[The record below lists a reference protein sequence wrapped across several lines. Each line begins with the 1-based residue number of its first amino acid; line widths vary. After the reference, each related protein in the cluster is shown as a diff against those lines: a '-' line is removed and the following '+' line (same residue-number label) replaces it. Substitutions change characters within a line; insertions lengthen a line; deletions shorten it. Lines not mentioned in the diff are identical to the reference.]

1 VIKKENT
8 PIHRLKQTLVYT
20 ALGLVGVSAGLSS
33 CTSEPDLM
41 EIANRIH
48 SSVLKIDTHADTPL
62 QMSRPGFDLREE
74 HDAWKTGSQV
84 DIPRMERGELNGI
97 FMVAYLG
104 QGPRDSASHVAA
116 DEKVT
121 EYFTLIHQ
129 SLADNS
135 DKLALALEPAD
146 LETIAG
152 DNKIAIYIGLE
163 NGYPLGTDITKV
175 KKFYDLGARYITLS
189 HGGNNEICDSS
200 TDPNGPE
207 HGGLSDFGK
216 EVVQEMNRLGMMID
230 VSHISDDA
238 FYDVLEVTSAPIVA
252 THSSAR
258 ALCDHP
264 RNLTDDMI
272 VKLAKNG
279 GVIQV
284 NALSAYVKTPTPNP
298 VREAEM
304 DSLRSKYGP
313 MQEMTPEKRDEYRE
327 EMMAMREKYKADMAT
342 VSDYVDHI
350 DHIVNLV
357 GIEYVGIGMD
367 LDGGGGLADC
377 YDISEIKNITV
388 ELVKRGYS
396 EEDIAKIWSGNFM
409 RVFSEVI
416 EKGTSDMRLN

>member
-1 VIKKENT
+1 M
-8 PIHRLKQTLVYT
+8 YT
-20 ALGLVGVSAGLSS
+20 SVKLPVVKVNFLLAYAAFGIMAFGSS
-33 CTSEPDLM
+33 CASDPDPM

-48 SSVLKIDTHADTPL
+48 STVLKIDTHADTPL

-84 DIPRMERGELNGI
+84 DIPRMERGELNGL
-97 FMVAYLG
+97 FMVAYIG

-116 DEKVT
+116 DEKIT

-129 SLADNS
+129 AVADNS
-135 DKLALALEPAD
+135 DKLGLAMEPKD
-146 LETIAG
+146 LETVAG

-163 NGYPLGTDITKV
+163 NGYPLGRDITKV

-189 HGGNNEICDSS
+189 HSANNEICDSS

-216 EVVQEMNRLGMMID
+216 EVVKEMNRLGMMID

-238 FYDVLEVTSAPIVA
+238 FYDVLEITNAPIVA

-279 GVIQV
+279 GVVQV
-284 NALSAYVKTPTPNP
+284 NALSAYVKTPTPNAE
-298 VREAEM
+298 REAEM
-304 DSLRSKYGP
+304 ENLRAKYGS
-313 MQEMTPEKRDEYRE
+313 MQEMTPEKRDEYRS
-327 EMMAMREKYKADMAT
+327 EMMLLREKYKNDMAT
-342 VSDYVDHI
+342 VADYVDHI
-350 DHIVNLV
+350 DHIVELV
-357 GIEYVGIGMD
+357 GIDYVGIGMD

-377 YDISEIKNITV
+377 YDISEIKNITI
-388 ELVKRGYS
+388 ELVKRGYT
-396 EEDIAKIWSGNFM
+396 EEEIVKIWGGNFM
-409 RVFSEVI
+409 RVFSQVI
-416 EKGTSDMRLN
+416 DKGTTDVRLN

>member
-1 VIKKENT
+1 MKKT
-8 PIHRLKQTLVYT
+8 ISSPIIRWKQPLSYT
-20 ALGLVGVSAGLSS
+20 ILGLAGITAGLIS
-33 CTSEPDLM
+33 CASEPDPM
-41 EIANRIH
+41 EIADRIH
-48 SSVLKIDTHADTPL
+48 STVLKIDTHADTPL

-74 HDAWKTGSQV
+74 HDPWKTGSQV
-84 DIPRMERGELNGI
+84 DIPRMEKGELNGI

-121 EYFTLIHQ
+121 EYFNLIHQ
-129 SLADNS
+129 SVADNS
-135 DKLALALEPAD
+135 DKLAFAVEPRD
-146 LETIAG
+146 LETIAR

-163 NGYPLGTDITKV
+163 NGYPLGKDITKV

-189 HGGNNEICDSS
+189 HSANNEICDSS

-207 HGGLSDFGK
+207 HGGLSEFGK

-238 FYDVLEVTSAPIVA
+238 FHDVLEITNAPIVA

-258 ALCDHP
+258 ALCDRP

-279 GVIQV
+279 GVVQV
-284 NALSAYVKTPTPNP
+284 NALSSYVKTPAPNP
-298 VREAEM
+298 QRDADM
-304 DSLRSKYGP
+304 DSLRAKFGP
-313 MQEMTPEKRDEYRE
+313 MQEMTPEKRDAYRG
-327 EMMAMREKYKADMAT
+327 EMMVLREKYKDDLAT
-342 VSDYVDHI
+342 VADYVDHI

-396 EEDIAKIWSGNFM
+396 EEDIVKIWSGNFM

-416 EKGTSDMRLN
+416 DKGTSDMRLN